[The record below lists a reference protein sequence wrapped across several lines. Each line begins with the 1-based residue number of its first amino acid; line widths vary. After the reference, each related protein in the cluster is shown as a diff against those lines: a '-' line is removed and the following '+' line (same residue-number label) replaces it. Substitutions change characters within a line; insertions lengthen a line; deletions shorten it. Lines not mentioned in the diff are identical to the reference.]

1 MAVDRNY
8 KEFVTAL
15 SVSGENRT
23 FLNSDEDHALEVLVR
38 IFQTAQNEV
47 RIFAGCLCHHVGNKQ
62 EYIIALSE
70 FLERGGS
77 LKILLNNYDVAIAKD
92 SSLYKRLAYYK
103 EKGYPL
109 ELKETSAHPFLT
121 GDPDKKEVHFTVAD
135 NKAYRIETDIEK
147 RTAECNFNNPDLAKG
162 ITSFFDQ
169 LFSREDAREIDL
181 MKIFGNSD
189 K

>member
-8 KEFVTAL
+8 KEFVKAL

-77 LKILLNNYDVAIAKD
+77 LKILLNNYDVALAKD

-147 RTAECNFNNPDLAKG
+147 RTAECNFNSPDLAKG

-181 MKIFGNSD
+181 MKIFGNGD

>member
-8 KEFVTAL
+8 KDFVMAL
-15 SVSGENRT
+15 SIHGENKT

-38 IFQTAQNEV
+38 IFQTAQEEV

-77 LKILLNNYDVAIAKD
+77 LKILLNKFNQEAAK
-92 SSLYKRLAYYK
+92 SSGLYKRLAYYK
-103 EKGYPL
+103 EKGYPIVV
-109 ELKETSAHPFLT
+109 KDTKAHPFLT
-121 GDPDKKEVHFTVAD
+121 SDPDKKEIHFTVAD
-135 NKAYRIETDIEK
+135 EKAYRIETDIEK
-147 RTAECNFNNPDLAKG
+147 RTAECNFNNPTLAKG
-162 ITSFFDQ
+162 MITFFDG
-169 LFSREDAREIDL
+169 LFVREDAHEIDL
-181 MKIFGNSD
+181 INLFEDGN